1 MRKPDWVGIARIVI
15 AVALGG
21 IGASAG
27 FTHTH
32 DWANAH
38 GQHDWLAWADAV
50 VIEGM
55 AIVAGFEVHRDHQAG
70 KKGRAALVPQAVL
83 LVSFLIQMTAQV
95 AQAEPTPAG
104 WLLAAMP
111 ALGFLT
117 VVKLIMRRLP
127 TGPDQEP
134 AEQRASERPGPAGHE
149 VNHAT
154 AIRTDAP
161 IRTVQTPQSV
171 VDPPVRP
178 AIGTTMRLP
187 APVRSKITAIAS
199 EAREQGRMI
208 TVEEIRRTITLPDSM
223 LTQLVAE
230 LNATHREATP

>member
-1 MRKPDWVGIARIVI
+1 MRTPDWSAVTLTVVT
-15 AVALGG
+15 VALAGG
-21 IGASAG
+21 GASVG

-32 DWANAH
+32 DWASAH
-38 GQHDWLAWADAV
+38 WQHGWLAWADAV

-70 KKGRAALVPQAVL
+70 RKGRAALVPQAVL

-104 WLLAAMP
+104 WLLAATP

-127 TGPDQEP
+127 TTPEQP
-134 AEQRASERPGPAGHE
+134 APAPADTEHE
-149 VNHAT
+149 VSHAR
-154 AIRTDAP
+154 AVRTDTTTTTEITPPTPA
-161 IRTVQTPQSV
+161 TVE
-171 VDPPVRP
+171 PPARP
-178 AIGTTMRLP
+178 ALTMATRLP
-187 APVRSKITAIAS
+187 APIRNKITTMAS
-199 EAREQGRMI
+199 EAREQGRTI

-230 LNATHREATP
+230 LNANHQEA

>member
-1 MRKPDWVGIARIVI
+1 MRTPDLTSVVRTVVT
-15 AVALGG
+15 VALAG

-32 DWANAH
+32 DWADAH
-38 GQHDWLAWADAV
+38 WQHGWLAWADAV

-70 KKGRAALVPQAVL
+70 RKGPAALVPQLVL

-127 TGPDQEP
+127 APADQQ
-134 AEQRASERPGPAGHE
+134 ATEQTSTPRE

-154 AIRTDAP
+154 AARTDTTEVVSPAP
-161 IRTVQTPQSV
+161 STVELPA
-171 VDPPVRP
+171 RP
-178 AIGTTMRLP
+178 ALTMATRLP
-187 APVRSKITAIAS
+187 APVRTKITAMAS
-199 EAREQGRMI
+199 EAHEQGRTV

-230 LNATHREATP
+230 LNANRTPGGQS

>member
-1 MRKPDWVGIARIVI
+1 MHRPDFTTIARTII
-15 AVALGG
+15 TVALGG

-38 GQHDWLAWADAV
+38 WQHGWLAWADAV

-70 KKGRAALVPQAVL
+70 RKGRAALVPQVVL
-83 LVSFLIQMTAQV
+83 GASFLIQMTAQV

-127 TGPDQEP
+127 STPEQP
-134 AEQRASERPGPAGHE
+134 APAPVDSGHE
-149 VNHAT
+149 VSQVT
-154 AIRTDAP
+154 AVRTEITEPAP
-161 IRTVQTPQSV
+161 AKVERS
-171 VDPPVRP
+171 VRP
-178 AIGTTMRLP
+178 ALAMATRLP
-187 APVRSKITAIAS
+187 APIRNKITSMAS
-199 EAREQGRMI
+199 EAREQGRTI

-230 LNATHREATP
+230 LNATHQEA

>member
-1 MRKPDWVGIARIVI
+1 MRTPDWTGIARTIVT
-15 AVALGG
+15 VALAG

-38 GQHDWLAWADAV
+38 WQHGWLAWADAV

-70 KKGRAALVPQAVL
+70 RKGRAVLVPQVVL
-83 LVSFLIQMTAQV
+83 GASFLIQMTAQV

-127 TGPDQEP
+127 STPEQP
-134 AEQRASERPGPAGHE
+134 APAPVDDEREVTPATT
-149 VNHAT
+149 V
-154 AIRTDAP
+154 RTDTAEIIQPAP
-161 IRTVQTPQSV
+161 AIVER
-171 VDPPVRP
+171 PVRP
-178 AIGTTMRLP
+178 ALAMATRLP
-187 APVRSKITAIAS
+187 APIRNKITSMAS
-199 EAREQGRMI
+199 QAREQGRVV

-230 LNATHREATP
+230 LNATHQEA

>member
-1 MRKPDWVGIARIVI
+1 MRTPDWAGIVRVVI

-55 AIVAGFEVHRDHQAG
+55 ALVAGFEVHRDHQAG
-70 KKGRAALVPQAVL
+70 KKGRAALVPQIVL

-127 TGPDQEP
+127 APPDPPP
-134 AEQRASERPGPAGHE
+134 AEQTSARHE
-149 VNHAT
+149 ANQAT
-154 AIRTDAP
+154 AVRMDTTTEVTAPAPATVESPARPALTMATRLPAP
-161 IRTVQTPQSV
+161 IRTK
-171 VDPPVRP
+171 
-178 AIGTTMRLP
+178 ITTM
-187 APVRSKITAIAS
+187 AS
-199 EAREQGRMI
+199 EAHEQGRTI

-230 LNATHREATP
+230 LNAHHALGGQA

>member
-1 MRKPDWVGIARIVI
+1 MRTLDLTSVVRTVVT
-15 AVALGG
+15 VALAG

-38 GQHDWLAWADAV
+38 WQHGWLAWADAV

-70 KKGRAALVPQAVL
+70 RKGPAALVPQLVL
-83 LVSFLIQMTAQV
+83 LASFLIQMTAQV

-127 TGPDQEP
+127 APPDQP
-134 AEQRASERPGPAGHE
+134 ATERRDTVPAHRVTAVRVG
-149 VNHAT
+149 AT
-154 AIRTDAP
+154 AETASPAP
-161 IRTVQTPQSV
+161 STVELPT
-171 VDPPVRP
+171 RP
-178 AIGTTMRLP
+178 ALISAARLP
-187 APVRSKITAIAS
+187 APVRTKITAMAS
-199 EAREQGRMI
+199 QAHQQGRTI
-208 TVEEIRRTITLPDSM
+208 TVEEIRRTITLPEGM

-230 LNATHREATP
+230 LNANRTDGSQP

>member
-1 MRKPDWVGIARIVI
+1 MRTPDWTGIARTIVT
-15 AVALGG
+15 VALAG

-38 GQHDWLAWADAV
+38 WQHGWLAWADAV

-70 KKGRAALVPQAVL
+70 RKGRAALVPQVVL
-83 LVSFLIQMTAQV
+83 GASFLIQMTAQV

-127 TGPDQEP
+127 AAPGQP
-134 AEQRASERPGPAGHE
+134 APAPVDNGHE
-149 VNHAT
+149 VSQVT
-154 AIRTDAP
+154 AVRTEITEPAP
-161 IRTVQTPQSV
+161 AIVE
-171 VDPPVRP
+171 RP
-178 AIGTTMRLP
+178 ARPALTMATRLP
-187 APVRSKITAIAS
+187 APIRNKITSMAS
-199 EAREQGRMI
+199 EAREQGRTI

-230 LNATHREATP
+230 LNAAHQEA

>member
-1 MRKPDWVGIARIVI
+1 MRTPDWTGIARTIVT
-15 AVALGG
+15 VALAG

-38 GQHDWLAWADAV
+38 WQHGWLAWADAV

-70 KKGRAALVPQAVL
+70 RKGRAALVPQVVL
-83 LVSFLIQMTAQV
+83 GASFLIQMTAQV

-127 TGPDQEP
+127 STPEQP
-134 AEQRASERPGPAGHE
+134 APGPVDDGHE
-149 VNHAT
+149 VNQAT
-154 AIRTDAP
+154 ALRTDTTPEITEPAP
-161 IRTVQTPQSV
+161 ATVERS
-171 VDPPVRP
+171 VRP
-178 AIGTTMRLP
+178 ALAMATRLP
-187 APVRSKITAIAS
+187 APIRNKITSMAS
-199 EAREQGRMI
+199 QAREQGRVI
-208 TVEEIRRTITLPDSM
+208 TVEEIRRTITLPESM

-230 LNATHREATP
+230 LNATHQEA